1 LLVLLDMEILVL
13 LATVEAVVVL
23 VALVVATLVVLAEP
37 LL

>member
-1 LLVLLDMEILVL
+1 MEILVL